1 MYYRY
6 VKMRSGIDEAVGRST
21 LKMTISARSRMSL
34 IQKWKVHFCRE
45 TRFSVINLLTMIKKI
60 RTPSLWVLI
69 ALGFVALPAGY
80 VGTSVANGSVA
91 AQALIADPMSVF
103 SARSPGAR
111 GTAALTS
118 TKTAFVRTGPA
129 IDDFWGMGPGLS
141 LPKGGGLTVQET
153 PTGLSQGDNSPQD
166 AEYSEFSIPA
176 GLYGP
181 GESGPFFGVIGED
194 SGFGLGVPGG
204 GVSGFGPKIPG
215 GGGGVPPPLPPSA
228 VPEPEMWLMMIFGFF
243 AIGSVMRTGN
253 RLTFESSL

>member
-1 MYYRY
+1 M
-6 VKMRSGIDEAVGRST
+6 K
-21 LKMTISARSRMSL
+21 
-34 IQKWKVHFCRE
+34 
-45 TRFSVINLLTMIKKI
+45 TRFSLINVLAMIKKI

-118 TKTAFVRTGPA
+118 TKTAYVRAGPA
-129 IDDFWGMGPGLS
+129 MDDFWGMGPGRS
-141 LPKGGGLTVQET
+141 LPEGGGMTVQET
-153 PTGLSQGDNSPQD
+153 PAGLGQGDESPQD
-166 AEYSEFSIPA
+166 AEYPEFSIPA
-176 GLYGP
+176 SLYGP

-194 SGFGLGVPGG
+194 SGFDLGGPGG
-204 GVSGFGPKIPG
+204 RGSGFGPGMPG

-243 AIGSVMRTGN
+243 AIGSAMRTGN
-253 RLTFESSL
+253 RRTFESSL